1 MTYRRLKSYLE
12 HLSDD
17 ELSRDIVIKINDEY
31 YVVSALVNT
40 LNSDVFDDAQLIL
53 EVIND

>member
-12 HLSDD
+12 HLSED
-17 ELSRDIVIKINDEY
+17 ELSRDIVIKINDEH

-40 LNSDVFDDAQLIL
+40 LNCDIFDDGQLIL

>member
-12 HLSDD
+12 HLSED
-17 ELSRDIVIKINDEY
+17 ELSRDIVIKINDEH

-40 LNSDVFDDAQLIL
+40 LNSDVFDDGQLIL